1 MDRRGFISNGAM
13 ASVGLAALPDTALAA
28 SADAAARESVRIATK
43 GPVQDGILRLNHN
56 ANPLGIPPKAHAAM
70 MAAMDEVPHYPGP
83 RDETLIAK
91 IAQIHGVSDEQVV
104 LGAGSTEVIRMAMGA
119 YASPDARLL
128 QANPTYE
135 NAMDYAEPYTYRL
148 EQVPLTDDFAHDVER
163 MRRLAGGWTE
173 PTVVYICNPNNPTGT
188 ITPSAELDDWFA
200 SASDNVF
207 FIVDEAYYPF
217 VNDSRY
223 WSAEKW
229 ANERPNVLITR
240 TFSKL
245 YGIAGLR
252 IGYGICGA
260 DTAERLKLYATRSNP
275 NTLAVE
281 AAIGALEDE
290 GWYDRSLAIWDE
302 CKVVVTECL
311 DELELHYFK
320 SHTAFLFHEIRGDQ
334 DLYIRRMEEN
344 GILVGR
350 PFPPMLNYNR
360 LSLSATPDGLERFAD
375 TLRMF
380 RRRGWV

>member
-13 ASVGLAALPDTALAA
+13 ASVGLAALPNVALAE
-28 SADAAARESVRIATK
+28 DGGRSVLT
-43 GPVQDGILRLNHN
+43 GPVQDAILRLNHN
-56 ANPLGIPPKAHAAM
+56 ANPLGIPPKAHAAI

-83 RDETLIAK
+83 RDETLVARIAE
-91 IAQIHGVSDEQVV
+91 IHGVSDEQVV
-104 LGAGSTEVIRMAMGA
+104 LGSGSTEVIRMAIEA
-119 YASPDARLL
+119 HASPESRLL

-135 NAMDYAEPYTYRL
+135 NAMEYAQPYPYRL
-148 EQVPLTDDFAHDVER
+148 EQVALTSEFAHDVDR
-163 MRRLAGGWTE
+163 MRSLAEGWTE

-188 ITPSAELDDWFA
+188 ITPSAALDEWFG

-217 VNDSRY
+217 VNDPRY

-229 ANERPNVLITR
+229 ANERANVLVTR

-260 DTAERLKLYATRSNP
+260 ETAERLNLYATHSNP

-281 AAIGALEDE
+281 AAISALDDE
-290 GWYDRSLAIWDE
+290 GWYERSLATWDR
-302 CKVVVTECL
+302 CKEVVTKCL
-311 DELELHYFK
+311 DELELDYFK

-334 DLYIRRMEEN
+334 NLYIRRMEEN

-350 PFPPMLNYNR
+350 PFPPMLSYNR
-360 LSLSATPDGLERFAD
+360 LSLSAMPEGLERFAE